1 VRVVEELLLE
11 AGVKRLVLPAVASVQ
26 HTWAHAFGF
35 HVCEPHEKLSLC
47 PLSILLF
54 PGTTLMAKAVS
65 QASLTTC
72 AGELP
77 PPPEPKSHKRKE
89 RDARAPDKRS
99 HKKRV
104 LCVDTDAFPG
114 ARRRRSCHV
123 VATSTGSSQHS
134 PLVLFFRG
142 MHTPTHTNTKRA
154 RQAFCTRS

>member
-1 VRVVEELLLE
+1 MRVVEELLLE

-35 HVCEPHEKLSLC
+35 HVCDPDEKLSLC

-65 QASLTTC
+65 QASLTAC

-89 RDARAPDKRS
+89 RDPHAPDKRS
-99 HKKRV
+99 HKKKV
-104 LCVDTDAFPG
+104 LCVDMDALPG
-114 ARRRRSCHV
+114 APRRRSCLVHC
-123 VATSTGSSQHS
+123 VATSTASLSSQGFLS
-134 PLVLFFRG
+134 VPSLRN
-142 MHTPTHTNTKRA
+142 MRTPARHTHA
-154 RQAFCTRS
+154 SGVF